1 MRIFYVED
9 DEKMQKFIAYSL
21 IKMGHEVVTVDNGKE
36 AYKTLD
42 KESFDFIILD
52 IFLPGHSG
60 IDIARHI
67 REELRLKTPVI
78 ILSRSH
84 DENLI
89 QQAMEAGVNEYLT
102 KPIEPDIL
110 LLILKKHTGIAS
122 G

>member
-1 MRIFYVED
+1 MKIFYVED

-67 REELRLKTPVI
+67 RKELNLKTPVI
-78 ILSRSH
+78 ILSRSN

-89 QQAMEAGVNEYLT
+89 QEAMDAGVNEYFT

-110 LLILKKHTGIAS
+110 LLVLKKYTGIAS